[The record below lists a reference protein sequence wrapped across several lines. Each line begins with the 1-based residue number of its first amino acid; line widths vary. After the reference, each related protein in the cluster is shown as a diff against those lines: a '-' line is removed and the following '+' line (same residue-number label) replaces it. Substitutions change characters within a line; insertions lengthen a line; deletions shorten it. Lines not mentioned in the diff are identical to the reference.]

1 MAKRIFFGIL
11 CAAGGILMLFLR
23 NTFLMSIAAMVVCFL
38 VTFELN
44 HAVKLQNK
52 PIMVIS
58 LIVGTAFPL
67 FYQYGDMLSFAWLNF
82 KPAYFITLYILLL
95 FVLMLCEFEKTKFQ
109 DVATVI
115 ISSLGLPFAVT
126 RLLWFRD
133 VAEYF
138 PERGYNTY
146 HGLFLVM
153 LAMFSAWITD
163 ASAYFAGSFFGKHK
177 MCPNISPKKTV
188 EGAVGGIVGAVI
200 SNVILYAVFD
210 NLVFENP
217 AHNYVGIIL
226 LSVALAV
233 IGMCGDLSAS
243 VVKRNF
249 GIKDF
254 GNLVPGHGGVMDRF
268 DSGVFVFLALYALF
282 NIFNIAI

>member
-1 MAKRIFFGIL
+1 MVKKVFFGLL

-23 NTFLMSIAAMVVCFL
+23 NTFLMTIAAMVVCFL

-44 HAVKLQNK
+44 NAVKLQNK

-67 FYQYGDMLSFAWLNF
+67 FYEYGDKLSVTGLNL
-82 KPAYFITLYILLL
+82 KPAYLITLYILLL
-95 FVLMLCEFEKTKFQ
+95 FILMLCDFKNTKFQ

-115 ISSLGLPFAVT
+115 LSSLGLPFAVT

-133 VAEYF
+133 VAQYF
-138 PERGYNTY
+138 PGRGYTTY
-146 HGLFLVM
+146 HGLFLVL
-153 LAMFSAWITD
+153 LAMFSAWIAD

-177 MCPNISPKKTV
+177 MCPNISPKKTY
-188 EGAVGGIVGAVI
+188 EGAAGGVIGVVI

-210 NLVFENP
+210 NLVFEAP
-217 AHNYVGIIL
+217 AHNYLAIIL
-226 LSVALAV
+226 LSVALSV
-233 IGMCGDLSAS
+233 IGICGDLSAS

-254 GNLVPGHGGVMDRF
+254 GKLVPGHGGVMDRF
-268 DSGVFVFLALYALF
+268 DSGVFVFVALYALF
-282 NIFNIAI
+282 NIFNIEI